1 MYDLLQALPWKVR
14 FMGINFPCKWSFC
27 AFVFMVIFDVLFSL
41 LSWPPATRNTVFSI
55 QNYIITVVC
64 LFVGLFVCFWTMIW
78 GERRLFV
85 LLLVELLIIIF
96 FSWSLFYEIVLIK
109 QCGQIIGQ
117 TILQQWWFPRYNWY
131 MVESGAKHH
140 NTDPNPNPCTSLT
153 TITYQTLRRKTIPVD
168 DCLQPWNM
176 HWTGQ
181 RWTQPDTD
189 KIFER

>member
-1 MYDLLQALPWKVR
+1 MQVEFLCVCVHGDFR
-14 FMGINFPCKWSFC
+14 C
-27 AFVFMVIFDVLFSL
+27 FVFIVIVTTSYWKHSVLYTKLYYKGCLF
-41 LSWPPATRNTVFSI
+41 
-55 QNYIITVVC
+55 VC
-64 LFVGLFVCFWTMIW
+64 LFVF
-78 GERRLFV
+78 ESRLFV
-85 LLLVELLIIIF
+85 LLLVELLIIIY

-140 NTDPNPNPCTSLT
+140 NTDPNPNPCTSLK
-153 TITYQTLRRKTIPVD
+153 TITYQTLRRKTISVG
-168 DCLQPWNM
+168 DCLQLWNM